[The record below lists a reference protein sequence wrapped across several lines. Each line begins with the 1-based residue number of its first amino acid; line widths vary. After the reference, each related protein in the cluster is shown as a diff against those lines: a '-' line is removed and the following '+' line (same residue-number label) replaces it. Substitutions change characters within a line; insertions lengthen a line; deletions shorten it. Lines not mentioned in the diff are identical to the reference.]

1 MPVLAPEG
9 TAARKRPS
17 VVVMSHSTVGLPRE
31 SKICSE
37 PARAHSVSHTRVAG
51 RRPGA
56 RLHLASMDGGDLGH
70 GCVGSESER
79 DQGCKMQS
87 LAEIAQT
94 PRDCRVG
101 GVALLGRWRRAK
113 PPQQAG
119 KPDKGAARTSR
130 QRRPRLGS
138 TGEMCVCEGE
148 GEESGW
154 TVPVGPFLLIIR
166 RRRSIK

>member
-51 RRPGA
+51 RRPCA

-70 GCVGSESER
+70 GWVGSESEGIKR
-79 DQGCKMQS
+79 ARCNLWRRSSANSAGCARC
-87 LAEIAQT
+87 L
-94 PRDCRVG
+94 PD
-101 GVALLGRWRRAK
+101 VAL
-113 PPQQAG
+113 
-119 KPDKGAARTSR
+119 
-130 QRRPRLGS
+130 
-138 TGEMCVCEGE
+138 
-148 GEESGW
+148 
-154 TVPVGPFLLIIR
+154 
-166 RRRSIK
+166 